1 MIVSCVLHLFPINR
15 TVGTRVERLT
25 DDRVAVAFSRRFFIE
40 QRAYYLSVFGHFL
53 QSLIAL

>member
-15 TVGTRVERLT
+15 TVGARVERLT
-25 DDRVAVAFSRRFFIE
+25 DDRVSVASSGRFFIE
-40 QRAYYLSVFGHFL
+40 QRAYYLSVFWHIL